1 MAVLSGV
8 PVAALEYAL
17 LALTAVVVVV
27 GVKTVGVI
35 LVSAFVVIPAATAN
49 LLGRTPAGIAALAV
63 SLGVGGTTLG
73 IFASYHLNVATGAT
87 IILTL
92 GALFFGALVLRKR

>member
-1 MAVLSGV
+1 MRSAI
-8 PVAALEYAL
+8 PWITAL
-17 LALTAVVVVV
+17 VVVV
-27 GVKTVGVI
+27 GVKTVGVV

-63 SLGVGGTTLG
+63 ALGVGGTAFGL
-73 IFASYHLNVATGAT
+73 FASYHLNVATGAT

-92 GALFFGALVLRKR
+92 GALFFLALVLRRR